1 LFFRKQSDNPNSAAA
16 LSALGDIKR
25 AQGDL
30 AQAMNLYREAMKLDE
45 TVKSKRNSIRR
56 LIGLAEFAIDQDQ
69 QPYT

>member
-1 LFFRKQSDNPNSAAA
+1 
-16 LSALGDIKR
+16 
-25 AQGDL
+25 
-30 AQAMNLYREAMKLDE
+30 MKLDE